1 VYERIL
7 VPTDDATEMERV
19 FEHAIE
25 IARPHGA
32 TVHVVSVVDE
42 RAFLTLDDDLVDD
55 VADQLRTQGETA
67 VQVAA
72 DRFKEADLEVETA
85 TLSGD
90 PVDEIVRYA
99 NETGVD
105 LVVMGTRRSNDNQAM
120 LGSVS
125 QPVTTRANSPVLIVD
140 ITSE

>member
-1 VYERIL
+1 MYERIL
-7 VPTDDATEMERV
+7 VPTDDAAEMERV

-55 VADQLRTQGETA
+55 VADQLRTQGEA
-67 VQVAA
+67 SVQRAA
-72 DRFKEADLEVETA
+72 ERFAEADLAVETA

-90 PVDEIVRYA
+90 PADEIVRYA

-105 LVVMGTRRSNDNQAM
+105 LVVMGTRRGNDNQAM

-125 QPVTTRANSPVLIVD
+125 QSVTTRADSPVLIVD
-140 ITSE
+140 IGSE